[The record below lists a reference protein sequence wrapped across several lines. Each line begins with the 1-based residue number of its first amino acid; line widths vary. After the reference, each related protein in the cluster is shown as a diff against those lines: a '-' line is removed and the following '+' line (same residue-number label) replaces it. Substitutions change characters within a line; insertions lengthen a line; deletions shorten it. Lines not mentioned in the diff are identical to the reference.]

1 MLSQYIYKLIPQHKY
16 KQIYQ
21 KKNKQKNQITFGFD
35 KPVLQMPVLGE

>member
-21 KKNKQKNQITFGFD
+21 KKKKKSNYIRI
-35 KPVLQMPVLGE
+35 

>member
-21 KKNKQKNQITFGFD
+21 KKKIKNQITFGFD

>member
-21 KKNKQKNQITFGFD
+21 KKKKIKLHSDLTNLYYKCLF
-35 KPVLQMPVLGE
+35 